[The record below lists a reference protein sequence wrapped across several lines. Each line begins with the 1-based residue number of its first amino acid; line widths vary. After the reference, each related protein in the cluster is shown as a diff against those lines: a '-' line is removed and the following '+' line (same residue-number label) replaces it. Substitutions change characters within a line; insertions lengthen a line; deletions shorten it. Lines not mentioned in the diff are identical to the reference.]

1 MDRRTEPVR
10 VTAMAK
16 LETKQNMSPLQFGIT
31 LVEISIGTEIMVI
44 LNKIVTKSEQTAWL
58 SILLGGFIFGI
69 SALLMVKLGEQFPED
84 TLVEYFPKL
93 WGRIGSRII
102 LWWFNLLFLLI
113 SCSALASFS
122 KIITF
127 YFFDRTPTEVVE
139 LGMLTIC
146 IYAALQDLGTL
157 LRIMQLLFFTVM
169 PVFFVV
175 SLTSLLNFR
184 PENILPLWPDNL
196 AGVVSAS
203 FSTWPA
209 YSGYELIM
217 LLLPLTSRGK
227 TKITSAVS
235 WAFGYI
241 TFVFTMLTV
250 LTIGVLTA
258 EGVKG
263 TPYPILSVVR
273 GIQIPGTFVERLEGY
288 FLLIWIPIA
297 FDSLFML
304 LWGLSQVLMRHS
316 RHADHRPFVL
326 AIGPLIYA
334 VSVLLDSMGTINA
347 ANQLTLWLGVGF
359 SLGIVPLSLILTWRK
374 RGGVF
379 CGKSKS
385 EC

>member
-1 MDRRTEPVR
+1 
-10 VTAMAK
+10 
-16 LETKQNMSPLQFGIT
+16 MSSLQLGIA

-58 SILLGGFIFGI
+58 SILFGGLIFGM
-69 SALLMVKLGEQFPED
+69 SALLMVKLGEQFPKD

-93 WGRIGSRII
+93 WGRISSRII
-102 LWWFNLLFLLI
+102 LWWFNLLLLLI
-113 SCSALASFS
+113 NCSALASFS

-196 AGVVSAS
+196 AGVISAS

-209 YSGYELIM
+209 YSGYELIL

-227 TKITSAVS
+227 IKITSTVS

-297 FDSLFML
+297 FDSMFML
-304 LWGLSQVLMRHS
+304 LWGLSQVLMRQS
-316 RHADHRPFVL
+316 RKTDHRPFVL
-326 AIGPLIYA
+326 AIGPLIYT
-334 VSVLLDSMGTINA
+334 VSVLLDNMGTINA
-347 ANQLTLWLGVGF
+347 ASQLTFWLGIGF
-359 SLGIVPLSLILTWRK
+359 SLGIVPLSFILTWRK
-374 RGGVF
+374 RGGAF